1 MSAIREAVHDY
12 INLRRNLGYKL
23 VRTEYELLRFASFME
38 QRQTS
43 HITQNLALEWA
54 QLPNGQPAWWNA
66 RLTMV
71 RGFAR
76 HHHATDP
83 RTEIPTPDLLP
94 TKPRRAKPY
103 IYSSEQINSLLQA
116 ARDMTGPKKLY
127 NWMSTVYVCLFGL
140 LTVTGMRLGEALGLA
155 LDDADLE
162 AGVLTIRDSKCD
174 RTRLIPLHD
183 SAIKAL
189 GDYVEQRGHHF
200 TDQSVADNL
209 FVSSRGTAMHH
220 QNVQQM
226 FRVLS
231 YRTGLRKAES
241 GRGPRIHDFRHT
253 FAVRTMQNWYRQ
265 EIDPETMLPV
275 LSTYLGHVC
284 VSHTYWYLDNSPEL
298 MQEAMKRLDS
308 RWEDMP

>member
-1 MSAIREAVHDY
+1 MSVIRQAVHDY
-12 INLRRNLGYKL
+12 INLRRSLGYKL
-23 VRTEYELLRFASFME
+23 VRTEHELLRFASFME
-38 QRQTS
+38 QRQAS
-43 HITQNLALEWA
+43 RITQDLALEWA
-54 QLPNGQPAWWNA
+54 QLPNGQPAWWTN

-83 RTEIPTPDLLP
+83 STEIPASDLLP

-116 ARDMTGPKKLY
+116 ARNMTGPNKQLY
-127 NWMSTVYVCLFGL
+127 AWMSTVYSCLFGL
-140 LTVTGMRLGEALGLA
+140 LSVTGMRLGEALGLA
-155 LDDADLE
+155 LGDADLE
-162 AGVLTIRDSKCD
+162 AGVLTVRNSKCD
-174 RTRLIPLHD
+174 RTRLIPLHG
-183 SAIKAL
+183 STIRAL
-189 GDYVEQRGHHF
+189 SDYVEQRGCYF
-200 TDQSVADNL
+200 ADQRVADNL

-220 QNVQQM
+220 QNVQHI

-231 YRTGLRKAES
+231 YRTGLRKAKA

-253 FAVRTMQNWYRQ
+253 FAMWTLQNWYRQ
-265 EIDPETMLPV
+265 DLEPETMLPA

-298 MQEAMKRLDS
+298 MHEAMKRLDS
-308 RWEDMP
+308 RWEDM